1 MNVWKPS
8 ENDKLYSVD
17 MDAILEAETLLGFSF
32 PNELRQFFITYGYG
46 FISESDTNINR
57 LLDPLSIADLRSR
70 QKEYEYYGDLD
81 LYEEYEK
88 DKLLFFE
95 ANEGILLAIELSDTE
110 KQKIYFYDKPIAESL
125 DDFLI
130 KYTNNNCFFN
140 E

>member
-110 KQKIYFYDKPIAESL
+110 KQ
-125 DDFLI
+125 
-130 KYTNNNCFFN
+130 
-140 E
+140 